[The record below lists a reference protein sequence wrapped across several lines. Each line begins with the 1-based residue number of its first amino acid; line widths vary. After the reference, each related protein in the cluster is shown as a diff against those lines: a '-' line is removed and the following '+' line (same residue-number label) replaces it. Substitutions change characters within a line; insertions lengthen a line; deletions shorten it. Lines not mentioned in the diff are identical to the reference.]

1 MRFMFLVAASLRG
14 WVFIFFFFPC
24 FFSPCPSVSLVV
36 YLGVRLVGGWV
47 GAITSWH
54 LHTYMML
61 GHEKPFQLQHQL
73 HAMINMDCRF
83 DQPVFIDR
91 SLFSYHSLAFA
102 PAFCGCACCEVS
114 YTKVL
119 LKKKQLQTYT
129 YN

>member
-1 MRFMFLVAASLRG
+1 MFLVAASVRG
-14 WVFIFFFFPC
+14 WVFIFFSSLV

-73 HAMINMDCRF
+73 HAMI
-83 DQPVFIDR
+83 IWIAGLI
-91 SLFSYHSLAFA
+91 SLFL
-102 PAFCGCACCEVS
+102 
-114 YTKVL
+114 
-119 LKKKQLQTYT
+119 
-129 YN
+129 